1 MKEWISMESKDAT
14 ESKGVGLDISFYIL
28 VVFMLFRP
36 LSLVFAQYKLFGLNI
51 LEYFSVVFSYF
62 LIIPVL
68 FHIRRI
74 KLDIINL
81 SIFLFCGYVL
91 SSILWGSQSREIFR
105 ILLPFVLFF
114 CSRILLYTSE
124 RIKIVLGATLVGFIY
139 PILGSFYSILSG
151 TAVEKLVWRTGIEKQ
166 GGIFSR
172 IHPFSHAM
180 LIFVFIYSFFITQL
194 NRNKKLV
201 KYSLAIIVAIAI
213 YCIYKSHVRT
223 VYLGLLVFCFNYL
236 WHSNK
241 KYFYVFVLGVLCV
254 SLFNLPQ
261 VERIF
266 WQSPRQDQKTLDQ
279 ASSGRVT
286 TWQHNLTAYSDYSL
300 AQKIG
305 GVGLGGEGEKII
317 GGKILVEPSH
327 NDYLTL
333 FMTLG
338 PIGLFLY
345 LVIYLVLLRD
355 IYFSNIPRLNKYWF
369 LSVVISVLIMNFVS
383 NGYVFRVELSQFF
396 WLIMGIFYNQ
406 TKSTIVQAQKAK

>member
-1 MKEWISMESKDAT
+1 MESTDT
-14 ESKGVGLDISFYIL
+14 IGSKGVGVAVSFYIL

-36 LSLVFAQYKLFGLNI
+36 MTLVFAQYKLFGLNI

-62 LIIPVL
+62 LIVPVL
-68 FHIRRI
+68 FNIGKI
-74 KLDIINL
+74 KLDIINF

-91 SSILWGSQSREIFR
+91 SSILWGSQYREILR

-114 CSRILLYTSE
+114 CSRILLNTSE
-124 RIKIVLGATLVGFIY
+124 RINIMLGATLIGFIY

-151 TAVEKLVWRTGIEKQ
+151 TAVEKLVWRSGIEKQ
-166 GGIFSR
+166 GGIFTR

-180 LIFVFIYSFFITQL
+180 LIFIFIYSFFIHQL
-194 NRNKKLV
+194 KKNRRYV
-201 KYSLAIIVAIAI
+201 KYGLAIMLAITI

-223 VYLGLLVFCFNYL
+223 VYLGLLIFCFIYL

-241 KYFYVFVLGVLCV
+241 RYFYAFVLVVLCV

-261 VERIF
+261 VEQIF
-266 WQSPRQDQKTLDQ
+266 WQSPQQEQKNLDQ
-279 ASSGRVT
+279 ASSGRIT
-286 TWQHNLTAYSDYSL
+286 TWQHNLTAYSYYNL

-305 GVGLGGEGEKII
+305 GIGLGGEGEKII
-317 GGKILVEPSH
+317 GGKMRVEPSH

-333 FMTLG
+333 LMTLG

-345 LVIYLVLLRD
+345 LLIYVALLKD
-355 IYFSNIPRLNKYWF
+355 IYFSNIPKNNKYWF

-396 WLIMGIFYNQ
+396 WLLMGIFYNQ
-406 TKSTIVQAQKAK
+406 TKNINVQAAERKN